1 MSNPLGNDGVG
12 IIVDGDHRLSM
23 TVNQYNEALARSAGI
38 ERAEAVHT
46 DRDRIAAYV
55 KTKLC
60 WEAEDGRIC
69 THESCSDLFDIIDA
83 VWEKL

>member
-1 MSNPLGNDGVG
+1 MNNPLLNDGIGYLVRG
-12 IIVDGDHRLSM
+12 TERISLTVD
-23 TVNQYNEALARSAGI
+23 QYNEALAKSAGV

-69 THESCSDLFDIIDA
+69 SHESCSDLFDIIDA
-83 VWEKL
+83 VWDKL